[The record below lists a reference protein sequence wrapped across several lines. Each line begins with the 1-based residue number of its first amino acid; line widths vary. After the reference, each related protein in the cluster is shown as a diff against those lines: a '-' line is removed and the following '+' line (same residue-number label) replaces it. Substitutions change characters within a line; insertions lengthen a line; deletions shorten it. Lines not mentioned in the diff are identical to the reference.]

1 MIYIADLTK
10 EQGIEIIKNTDK
22 KIVLNLQEAKQLT
35 KEEAIQLI
43 NSDYD
48 YSITES
54 DSLIEIDI
62 LETYTNDCYIEFYDE
77 DDARDP
83 HVVRQCY

>member
-10 EQGIEIIKNTDK
+10 EKGIEIIKNTDK

-35 KEEAIQLI
+35 KEEVIQLI

-77 DDARDP
+77 DEEGE
-83 HVVRQCY
+83 

>member
-35 KEEAIQLI
+35 KEEAIKLI
-43 NSDYD
+43 DGKDD

-62 LETYTNDCYIEFYDE
+62 VETYTDDCYMKFYDE
-77 DDARDP
+77 DEEGE
-83 HVVRQCY
+83 

>member
-43 NSDYD
+43 NSDDD

-62 LETYTNDCYIEFYDE
+62 LETYINDCYIEFYDE
-77 DDARDP
+77 DEEGE
-83 HVVRQCY
+83 

>member
-35 KEEAIQLI
+35 KEEAIKLLNGQD
-43 NSDYD
+43 DYA
-48 YSITES
+48 IKEN
-54 DSLIEIDI
+54 DSSIEIDI
-62 LETYTNDCYIEFYDE
+62 VETYKSDCYIGFYEEDE
-77 DDARDP
+77 EDE
-83 HVVRQCY
+83 

>member
-35 KEEAIQLI
+35 KEEAIKLI
-43 NSDYD
+43 DG
-48 YSITES
+48 SITES

-62 LETYTNDCYIEFYDE
+62 VETYTDDCYMEFYDE
-77 DDARDP
+77 DEEGE
-83 HVVRQCY
+83 

>member
-35 KEEAIQLI
+35 KEEAIKLL
-43 NSDYD
+43 NSQDDYT
-48 YSITES
+48 ITEN
-54 DSLIEIDI
+54 DSSIEIDI
-62 LETYTNDCYIEFYDE
+62 VETYKSDCYIEFYDE
-77 DDARDP
+77 DEEGE
-83 HVVRQCY
+83 

>member
-35 KEEAIQLI
+35 KEEAIKLV
-43 NSDYD
+43 NGEDDYT
-48 YSITES
+48 ITES

-62 LETYTNDCYIEFYDE
+62 VETYTNDCYIGFYEEDE
-77 DDARDP
+77 EGE
-83 HVVRQCY
+83 

>member
-1 MIYIADLTK
+1 MIYVADLTK

-35 KEEAIQLI
+35 KEEAIKLI
-43 NSDYD
+43 NGEDDYA
-48 YSITES
+48 IKES

-62 LETYTNDCYIEFYDE
+62 VETYTNDCYIGFYDE
-77 DDARDP
+77 DEEGE
-83 HVVRQCY
+83 

>member
-35 KEEAIQLI
+35 KEEAIKLL
-43 NSDYD
+43 NSQDDYT
-48 YSITES
+48 ITEN
-54 DSLIEIDI
+54 DSSIEIDI
-62 LETYTNDCYIEFYDE
+62 VETYKSDRYIEFYDE
-77 DDARDP
+77 DEEGE
-83 HVVRQCY
+83 